1 MAQISEEEYLRRF
14 NPAEY
19 ARREK
24 LGRYSRGPTPQPQ
37 NVPGLPSPDELASEL
52 NYAQAFT
59 ESSGRQP
66 GDRLIKRVLVA
77 GGIDGAD
84 KVILPKARREER
96 TAIERTMAEQALDE
110 EMARQRGRDILQ
122 DLDPSSPFAA
132 VAGGFTPEQV
142 FSAELGRP
150 VSATIASRA
159 ADYVRVLD
167 LTPDQAVKLAE
178 VEAVADASSPDRAR
192 RRPIPASWLE
202 KIAESGELTPDPAAR
217 AVVRAA
223 MEGVL
228 DEETPIEA
236 QARALDPY
244 LQAAEAIS
252 ARSGEPFRELS
263 EAENADI
270 AATTGYGRKLPGG
283 RRNPNNKNVRERLD
297 TPYLVPALLAAATE
311 AYAGRGGV
319 TGMQP
324 PTVAIGGQRLYDPRK
339 VSLALLDP
347 RAELPADLGYL
358 RPAAQDK
365 QVSGGFGRDVN
376 VPTLEAL
383 AGELHGL
390 PARDDI
396 AATREYVPMTLGQ
409 AVQDIIYRNRTPLAE
424 IPHNEVYEGPSG
436 ELIHR
441 RTGQKIYRARNQSG
455 GKESATYRIGRDSE
469 FSTEAFREFGDLIE
483 QVTGQRVVVNEKL
496 RDPGLQ
502 RLQRVALGRALP
514 DDALGVR
521 GPTRGGWDMKGN
533 LVPGVERFLPVEGS
547 NPTYDLMR
555 ALARGGA
562 LPPAETAVPV
572 LAQDSSELAFYRDLL
587 GDQMAGMR
595 AAVAPPANSLLN
607 APAPRVDYTPQVA
620 AAIPDTA
627 RAHVEAGLAAPEDS
641 PRRRAAVDFL
651 QRFMGRLGR

>member
-1 MAQISEEEYLRRF
+1 MAQISEQEWMRQYR
-14 NPAEY
+14 PDEY
-19 ARREK
+19 ARRVK
-24 LGRYSRGPTPQPQ
+24 LGLYSPGPTPQPQ
-37 NVPGLPSPDELASEL
+37 NVPGLPAPDEVASEL
-52 NYAQAFT
+52 RYAQSFADAA
-59 ESSGRQP
+59 ERQP
-66 GDRLIKRVLVA
+66 EDRLLKRIIV
-77 GGIDGAD
+77 GGGVQGAD
-84 KVILPKARREER
+84 KVILPKAGRDER
-96 TAIERTMAEQALDE
+96 TAIERAMAEEALNQ
-110 EMARQRGRDILQ
+110 EMARQRGREILQ
-122 DLDPSSPFAA
+122 DLDPRSPFAA

-150 VSATIASRA
+150 VSATIAARA

-178 VEAVADASSPDRAR
+178 VEAAGDVRSPDRAR
-192 RRPIPASWLE
+192 RQPIPASWLQ

-252 ARSGEPFRELS
+252 TRSGEPFRELS

-283 RRNPNNKNVRERLD
+283 RRNPNDKNVRERLD

-311 AYAGRGGV
+311 EYASRGG
-319 TGMQP
+319 GGGIQP
-324 PTVAIGGQRLYDPRK
+324 PTVTLGGQRLYDPRK
-339 VSLALLDP
+339 VSLGLLDP

-383 AGELHGL
+383 TGELHGL

-424 IPHNEVYEGPSG
+424 IPHNEVIESPDGQ
-436 ELIHR
+436 LINR
-441 RTGQKIYRARNQSG
+441 RTGQKIYPARQQSG
-455 GKESATYRIGRDSE
+455 GAESATYRIGSNSE

-483 QVTGQRVVVNEKL
+483 KVTGQRVVVNEKL

-502 RLQRVALGRALP
+502 RLQRAALGRALP

-521 GPTRGGWDMKGN
+521 GPTRGAWDMKGN
-533 LVPGVERFLPVEGS
+533 LVPGVDRSLPVEGS

-587 GDQMAGMR
+587 GDQMASMR
-595 AAVAPPANSLLN
+595 AAVSGPQKSALN
-607 APAPRVDYTPQVA
+607 APAPQVDYTPQVA

-627 RAHVEAGLAAPEDS
+627 RTHVEAGLAAPQDS